1 MAALAAPRPPPP
13 ARATLRR
20 RSHLGAGP
28 VAQWES
34 VRFTR
39 GRSLVRSQP
48 GPLTFT
54 QAERGD
60 FSHGTA
66 VGVPPRHRD
75 TPRTGNRFGG
85 DWENAAIDYDAK
97 PLSPNA
103 FEADHFYPRNTHPH
117 LAYSLENLRASHS
130 RCNRQRHD
138 EEIKQT
144 APQQVWV
151 KPDW

>member
-1 MAALAAPRPPPP
+1 MTKLTERRENHRQWRALAAKF
-13 ARATLRR
+13 RAMCRASGTRCHLCILR
-20 RSHLGAGP
+20 
-28 VAQWES
+28 
-34 VRFTR
+34 
-39 GRSLVRSQP
+39 
-48 GPLTFT
+48 
-54 QAERGD
+54 
-60 FSHGTA
+60 
-66 VGVPPRHRD
+66 
-75 TPRTGNRFGG
+75 G

-130 RCNRQRHD
+130 RCNRQRRD